1 MPKKSMF
8 GFITFSFSQGA
19 ALQNTEP
26 PPAFEILMSAPV
38 RRFFPEPRQQLNG
51 GWRRARVLHPSEDL
65 SELPPLRSV
74 VAGQEYHCPRTRSLR
89 GSLPKL
95 LLDGWVPLV
104 TLLGRLYADSC
115 TGGLR
120 ASSASLFHFWLI
132 RLMSFQSLDMYFSS
146 CTRWTENVPSLL
158 IGIKS
163 RLFTTS
169 FEKFF
174 NFFQNSSFALTDSL
188 LPDMHDPRN
197 LLLCFL
203 ILIPQRQQDFL
214 FHG

>member
-1 MPKKSMF
+1 MRR
-8 GFITFSFSQGA
+8 A
-19 ALQNTEP
+19 A
-26 PPAFEILMSAPV
+26 PAFEILMLAPV

-74 VAGQEYHCPRTRSLR
+74 VAGQEYHCPRMRSLR
-89 GSLPKL
+89 SSLPKL

-104 TLLGRLYADSC
+104 TFLGRLYTENLYRWSSRI
-115 TGGLR
+115 LR
-120 ASSASLFHFWLI
+120 IAVPFLAHPLDVI
-132 RLMSFQSLDMYFSS
+132 QSLDMYFSS
-146 CTRWTENVPSLL
+146 CMRRTENVPSLL

-174 NFFQNSSFALTDSL
+174 NFFQNSSFALADSL
-188 LPDMHDPRN
+188 LSDMHN
-197 LLLCFL
+197 F
-203 ILIPQRQQDFL
+203 
-214 FHG
+214 

>member
-1 MPKKSMF
+1 MHR
-8 GFITFSFSQGA
+8 A
-19 ALQNTEP
+19 A
-26 PPAFEILMSAPV
+26 PASEILMLAPV
-38 RRFFPEPRQQLNG
+38 RRFFPEPRQRLNG
-51 GWRRARVLHPSEDL
+51 SWRCSRVLHPSEDL

-104 TLLGRLYADSC
+104 TLLGRLYTENLYRWSSRI
-115 TGGLR
+115 LR
-120 ASSASLFHFWLI
+120 IAVPFLAHPLDVI
-132 RLMSFQSLDMYFSS
+132 QSLDMYFSS
-146 CTRWTENVPSLL
+146 CTRRTENVPSLL

-174 NFFQNSSFALTDSL
+174 EKIIENCIKSAFSL
-188 LPDMHDPRN
+188 PTT
-197 LLLCFL
+197 
-203 ILIPQRQQDFL
+203 
-214 FHG
+214 

>member
-1 MPKKSMF
+1 MRR
-8 GFITFSFSQGA
+8 A
-19 ALQNTEP
+19 A
-26 PPAFEILMSAPV
+26 PAFEILMLAPV
-38 RRFFPEPRQQLNG
+38 RRFFPEPRQRLNG

-95 LLDGWVPLV
+95 LWDGWVPLV
-104 TLLGRLYADSC
+104 TLLGRLYAVSC

-132 RLMSFQSLDMYFSS
+132 RLMSFSRWI
-146 CTRWTENVPSLL
+146 CTFQAARGGLKMSPQC
-158 IGIKS
+158 IGHGNGFFRTI
-163 RLFTTS
+163 

-174 NFFQNSSFALTDSL
+174 
-188 LPDMHDPRN
+188 
-197 LLLCFL
+197 
-203 ILIPQRQQDFL
+203 
-214 FHG
+214 

>member
-1 MPKKSMF
+1 MRR
-8 GFITFSFSQGA
+8 A
-19 ALQNTEP
+19 A
-26 PPAFEILMSAPV
+26 PAFEILMLAPV
-38 RRFFPEPRQQLNG
+38 RRFFPEPRQRLNG
-51 GWRRARVLHPSEDL
+51 GWRRSRVLHPSEDL

-74 VAGQEYHCPRTRSLR
+74 VAGQVYHCPRTRSLR

-104 TLLGRLYADSC
+104 TLLGRLYTENLYRWSSRI
-115 TGGLR
+115 LR
-120 ASSASLFHFWLI
+120 IAVPFLARPLDVI
-132 RLMSFQSLDMYFSS
+132 QSLDMYFSS

-174 NFFQNSSFALTDSL
+174 NFFQNSSFALADSL
-188 LPDMHDPRN
+188 LSDMHDPRN
-197 LLLCFL
+197 LLLRFL

-214 FHG
+214 FRG

>member
-1 MPKKSMF
+1 M
-8 GFITFSFSQGA
+8 
-19 ALQNTEP
+19 L
-26 PPAFEILMSAPV
+26 APV
-38 RRFFPEPRQQLNG
+38 RRFFPEPRQRLNG
-51 GWRRARVLHPSEDL
+51 GWRRSRVLHPSEDL

-104 TLLGRLYADSC
+104 TLLGRLYPVSC

-132 RLMSFQSLDMYFSS
+132 RLMSFSRWI
-146 CTRWTENVPSLL
+146 CTFQAARGGLKMSPQC
-158 IGIKS
+158 IGHGNGFFI
-163 RLFTTS
+163 RS

-174 NFFQNSSFALTDSL
+174 
-188 LPDMHDPRN
+188 
-197 LLLCFL
+197 
-203 ILIPQRQQDFL
+203 
-214 FHG
+214 

>member
-1 MPKKSMF
+1 MF
-8 GFITFSFSQGA
+8 
-19 ALQNTEP
+19 
-26 PPAFEILMSAPV
+26 APV
-38 RRFFPEPRQQLNG
+38 RRFFPEPRQRLNG
-51 GWRRARVLHPSEDL
+51 GWHRSRVLHPSEDL

-95 LLDGWVPLV
+95 LLDEWVPLV
-104 TLLGRLYADSC
+104 TLLGRLYA
-115 TGGLR
+115 G
-120 ASSASLFHFWLI
+120 ASLPHRWSSRILRIAVPFLAHPLDVI
-132 RLMSFQSLDMYFSS
+132 QSLAMYFSS

-158 IGIKS
+158 VGIKS

-174 NFFQNSSFALTDSL
+174 NFFQNSSFALADGL
-188 LPDMHDPRN
+188 LSDMHDPCD
-197 LLLCFL
+197 LLLRLL

-214 FHG
+214 FRG